1 MHRDRAHALCRE
13 LVVLVFHEGNERTDH
28 YGESGQQQSGQLIDE
43 GFPAPRR
50 HHDKGILPGENGLE
64 RRPLTKPEILMP
76 KAIAE
81 QLAGRLPRYP
91 FRHTG
96 LHRHKVFRRST

>member
-1 MHRDRAHALCRE
+1 MHRDGADALRRE
-13 LVVLVFHEGNERTDH
+13 LVVLVLHEGDERAD
-28 YGESGQQQSGQLIDE
+28 YDGKSGQQQSGQLIDE

-76 KAIAE
+76 KSIAE
-81 QLAGRLPRYP
+81 QLAGRLPRYA
-91 FRHTG
+91 FRHG
-96 LHRHKVFRRST
+96 S